1 MTSQHLLFDDLP
13 ETERP
18 RKPARRSRASHAAAP
33 VAVDVVREPVP
44 APPPASLVAAGAE
57 IRAITAG
64 AAGRAITAGTAGKA
78 STAAGQ
84 AAPTLPLAPPAPPP
98 PAAAF
103 DPAALT
109 NPELRALVQA
119 LPDQRL
125 GHLLVEAAREL
136 KRRVAPDSGG
146 MDADDP
152 DAGPVEPNPLL
163 IRAARQAVGE
173 LSGDDA

>member
-44 APPPASLVAAGAE
+44 APPPASLVAAGAMS
-57 IRAITAG
+57 RAAAG
-64 AAGRAITAGTAGKA
+64 AAGRSI
-78 STAAGQ
+78 AAG
-84 AAPTLPLAPPAPPP
+84 AAATLPLAPPRPPP
-98 PAAAF
+98 PAPAF

-136 KRRVAPDSGG
+136 KRRVAPDADADG

-152 DAGPVEPNPLL
+152 DSGPAEPNPLL

-173 LSGDDA
+173 LSGEDA